1 MFNITSILLKTGSI
15 CTIYIVQY
23 IFFRDYIANI
33 VTIKLYKTIA

>member
-15 CTIYIVQY
+15 CTQY